1 MKKLKSNLKTGMLV
15 AVSLTSVVLN
25 AEFVDAQEDSKQTE
39 TSFVSMN
46 NQPESSYWF
55 PNELLA
61 WSFDQDADA
70 KYNVSVEPLAKRVEK
85 SQLLKS
91 NRTQNEK
98 MKVVALSIMNS
109 STSGNAPRG
118 TNQFDANV
126 FSNWQYIDQLVYWG
140 GSSGEGLIV
149 PPSPDVTDAAHKNG
163 VPVLGTIFFPQ
174 GAHGGKIEWLNTF
187 LEKDAT
193 GHFPIVDKMIEVAEK
208 YGFDGWFINQ
218 ETETGLNKKH
228 ADLMKEL
235 IVEFKQKSAGK
246 LEVMWYDSMTNDGKM
261 DWQNAL
267 TDHNQDYLVD
277 ANLNPVA
284 DSMFLNFWW
293 NTDSLASQD
302 LLCQSK
308 EKAESLGIDPYNLFA
323 GIDVQEK
330 GYDTPVKWNLFADNQ
345 GIPYTSLGLYV
356 PSWTYSSANNPN
368 EYQQKEE
375 KFWINEQGDPT
386 KSVLPVGTNWP
397 GISTFSV
404 EQTAITQ
411 WPFVTNFN
419 VGNGYGYS
427 IDGKQVSTKEWNN
440 RSLQDILPT
449 YRFIIEEGTG
459 NDLTGSVDYTTA
471 FNGGSSL
478 AFKGKIAE
486 KVSSKI
492 KLYQTKVK
500 IEKNMT
506 FTTTAKATD
515 RTSLKLVL
523 GFEDGTKQ
531 TLNGDKKITDD
542 WTTVSYHLN
551 KVVGKVVTSIS
562 YEVSSAKNE
571 ENYAIHFGQ
580 IAVTPKETLP
590 TTTVNDVSIEDIAF
604 DEEGMNAGIRLAW
617 SGNEKENIQRYE
629 IYRVEADGTRQFIGA
644 TPAENYFI
652 NGLERQKETS
662 SSIEIVP
669 INRFG
674 KKGTA
679 SQPISFEWPA
689 VQLPRASF
697 TVSKTL
703 AAPGESITFTD
714 TSSKNTE
721 NLKWLFKG
729 ADVESS
735 TAQQP
740 TVTYSKEGVYD
751 VELTASNEAG
761 ETTTVMKGIVTITTK
776 AQGGL
781 SLLSRGAKVEASSY
795 VNESE
800 APRFAVDGDLGTK
813 WCAVGS
819 APHTI
824 TVDLGTTKTISEVQM
839 AHAFAGDESASMNTK
854 AYTIEVSEDGENFRE
869 VSRTTNNTQGMTLNT
884 FAVTTARFV
893 RVIVDQPT
901 QGADSAVRLY
911 ELEVYGLNE

>member
-1 MKKLKSNLKTGMLV
+1 MKKLKRNLKTGMLV

-25 AEFVDAQEDSKQTE
+25 AEFVDAQEDSKHTE
-39 TSFVSMN
+39 TSIVSMN

-70 KYNVSVEPLAKRVEK
+70 KYNVSVEALAKRVEK

-302 LLCQSK
+302 LLRQSK

-356 PSWTYSSANNPN
+356 PSWTYSSANNPD

-404 EQTAITQ
+404 EQTAINQ
-411 WPFVTNFN
+411 WPFVTNLN

-478 AFKGKIAE
+478 AFKGKMAE

-590 TTTVNDVSIEDIAF
+590 TTTVSDVSIEDITF

-617 SGNEKENIQRYE
+617 SGNE
-629 IYRVEADGTRQFIGA
+629 
-644 TPAENYFI
+644 
-652 NGLERQKETS
+652 
-662 SSIEIVP
+662 
-669 INRFG
+669 
-674 KKGTA
+674 
-679 SQPISFEWPA
+679 
-689 VQLPRASF
+689 
-697 TVSKTL
+697 
-703 AAPGESITFTD
+703 
-714 TSSKNTE
+714 
-721 NLKWLFKG
+721 
-729 ADVESS
+729 
-735 TAQQP
+735 

-824 TVDLGTTKTISEVQM
+824 TVDLGTAKTISEVQM
-839 AHAFAGDESASMNTK
+839 AHAFAGGESASMNTK
-854 AYTIEVSEDGENFRE
+854 AYTIEVSEDGEKFHE

>member
-1 MKKLKSNLKTGMLV
+1 MKELKRNLKTGMLI

-39 TSFVSMN
+39 TSIISMN

-302 LLCQSK
+302 LLRQSK

-330 GYDTPVKWNLFADNQ
+330 GYDTPVKWNLFANNQ

-356 PSWTYSSANNPN
+356 PSWTYSSANNPD

-375 KFWINEQGDPT
+375 KFWVNEQGDPT

-397 GISTFSV
+397 GISAFSV

-427 IDGKQVSTKEWNN
+427 INGKQVSTKEWNN

-478 AFKGKIAE
+478 AFKGKMAE

-531 TLNGDKKITDD
+531 KFNGNKKITDD

-551 KVVGKVVTSIS
+551 KVVGKIVTSIS
-562 YEVSSAKNE
+562 YEVSSVKNNG
-571 ENYAIHFGQ
+571 NYAIHFGQ
-580 IAVTPKETLP
+580 IAATPKETLP
-590 TTTVNDVSIEDIAF
+590 TTTVSDVSFEDIAF

-629 IYRVEADGTRQFIGA
+629 IYRVKTDGTRQFIGA

-721 NLKWLFKG
+721 NLKWVFKG

-761 ETTTVMKGIVTITTK
+761 ETTTVIKGIVTITTK
-776 AQGGL
+776 AQEGL

-824 TVDLGTTKTISEVQM
+824 TVDLGTAKTISEVQM
-839 AHAFAGDESASMNTK
+839 AHAFAGGESASMNTK
-854 AYTIEVSEDGENFRE
+854 AYTIEVSQDGKNFHE